1 MPAMRQSMAIQMQ
14 SINSIFA
21 WHNFLLGKEITA
33 RNMINYA
40 AKCEKNCGPKQIW
53 PEEAGRQG
61 DRQGEGGYMGCICLC
76 ELWIVYCGLRIG
88 GAVHVSNSFMPM
100 AL

>member
-1 MPAMRQSMAIQMQ
+1 MPAMGQSMAIQMQ

-53 PEEAGRQG
+53 PEEAGRG
-61 DRQGEGGYMGCICLC
+61 TGRGRLYGVHLFMR
-76 ELWIVYCGLRIG
+76 IVDCVLRIADWG
-88 GAVHVSNSFMPM
+88 RGSCE
-100 AL
+100 

>member
-1 MPAMRQSMAIQMQ
+1 MQ

-40 AKCEKNCGPKQIW
+40 AKCKKNCGPKQIW
-53 PEEAGRQG
+53 PEEAGRG
-61 DRQGEGGYMGCICLC
+61 REAIWGAFVYANCGVCIAD
-76 ELWIVYCGLRIG
+76 CGL
-88 GAVHVSNSFMPM
+88 GARFM
-100 AL
+100 